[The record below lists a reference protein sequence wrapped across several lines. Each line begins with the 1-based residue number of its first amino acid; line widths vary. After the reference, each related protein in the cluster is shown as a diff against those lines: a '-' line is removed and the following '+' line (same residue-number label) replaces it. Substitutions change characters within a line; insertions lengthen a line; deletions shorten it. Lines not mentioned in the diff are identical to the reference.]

1 MTTKDCAGCGAAVS
15 AGDNFCERCGLAQ
28 PTGRDRVE
36 LDLVVAA
43 AISDRGRRH
52 HRNED
57 AVALRVT
64 DRVIVVVCDGVSTSD
79 RPDDASRVAVEAA
92 VQVLANDGST
102 KEAVRAA
109 DDAVSALAPDTTET
123 PACTYVSAVVT
134 DEDVTV
140 GWVGDSRAYWL
151 GMTESRRLTEDDAL
165 GHVLTA
171 WLGAD
176 AGEVAA
182 GELTFRPDEP
192 GTVLLCSDGLWNYL
206 GEAHALTEYIRTSES
221 PAAAAADLVRYAND
235 QGGHDNI
242 TVAVVRFPPTDAR
255 RARS

>member
-1 MTTKDCAGCGAAVS
+1 MTTKDCPACGAAV
-15 AGDNFCERCGLAQ
+15 ATGDNFCERCGLAQ

-36 LDLVVAA
+36 LDLTVAA
-43 AISDRGRRH
+43 GVSDRGRRH

-57 AVALRVT
+57 ALALRVG
-64 DRVIVVVCDGVSTSD
+64 DRVVAVVCDGVSTSD
-79 RPDDASRVAVEAA
+79 RPDDASRAAAEAA
-92 VQVLANDGST
+92 ADVLENGGAT
-102 KEAVRAA
+102 AEAVRAA
-109 DDAVSALAPDTTET
+109 NEAVAALAPGTAES
-123 PACTYVSAVVT
+123 PACTYVSAVLSD
-134 DEDVTV
+134 DEVRI

-151 GMTESRRLTEDDAL
+151 GKTEAKRLTDDDAL

-182 GELTFRPDEP
+182 RELIFRPDGP

-206 GEAHALTEYIRTSES
+206 GEAHALAEYVRTSAS

-242 TVAVVRFPPTDAR
+242 TVAVVPFPPTG
-255 RARS
+255 ARSTRS